1 MHMDPSQ
8 LPALPSRPSL
18 DRAALE
24 RVLLRAAELQSNASD
39 PAEEMTEE
47 QLLELG
53 REVGLTP
60 EHLRQAMIEER
71 TRVVRPVEHGVAAR
85 LVGPATAMASRTV
98 RGRPETVLAALDG
111 WMQREECLQVKRR
124 FADRMIWETR
134 RDPVGNFKRFFNV
147 GGRGYQLTRAHEVGG
162 MVIPVDAE
170 HVLVR
175 LDADLGN
182 VRSARVTSGG
192 LAIAG
197 GALTTGVL
205 VTLGFFVPV
214 AAVPTLLGVAAGY
227 LAVRGQPEAVA
238 RAQLALEQ
246 VLDRLEHGET
256 RPSLLGLLA
265 PPRRR

>member
-1 MHMDPSQ
+1 MSTDPSQ
-8 LPALPSRPSL
+8 LPAFPSRSAL

-24 RVLLRAAELQSNASD
+24 RVLLRAAELQSNAPD

-60 EHLRQAMIEER
+60 EYLRQALIEER
-71 TRVVRPVEHGVAAR
+71 TRVVPPVEHGVAAR

-98 RGRPETVLAALDG
+98 RGRPDAVLAALDS

-134 RDPVGNFKRFFNV
+134 RDPVGNIKRFFNI
-147 GGRGYQLTRAHEVGG
+147 GGRGYHLTRAHEVGG
-162 MVIPVDAE
+162 MVVPVDAE

-175 LDADLGN
+175 LDANLAN

-192 LAIAG
+192 LAVAG
-197 GALTTGVL
+197 GALTSGVL

-214 AAVPTLLGVAAGY
+214 AAVPTLIGALAAY
-227 LAVRGQPEAVA
+227 FVFRGQPEAVA

-246 VLDRLEHGET
+246 VLDRLEHGES
-256 RPSLLGLLA
+256 RPSLLGLLTQ
-265 PPRRR
+265 PRLR